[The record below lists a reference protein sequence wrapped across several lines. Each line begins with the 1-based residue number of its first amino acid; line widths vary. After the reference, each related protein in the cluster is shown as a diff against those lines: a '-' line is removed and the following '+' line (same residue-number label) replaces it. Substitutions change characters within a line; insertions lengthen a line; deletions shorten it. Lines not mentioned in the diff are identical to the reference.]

1 MLDGGGG
8 GGGDVD
14 GVDETVMGVRDASGV
29 RPAGFD
35 VLGGDGVLGSTI
47 APERGRA
54 GVGFALMLLVV
65 VGEVMVP
72 SRTWSVPPSTLICR
86 YPLLS
91 LMALLISLSSSL
103 IMPKFSSSSSD
114 EVEAPSV
121 SENPS
126 LLLSSLSES
135 DDDEEEEEEAP
146 LSSSLKSSMDVMEL
160 LVA

>member
-1 MLDGGGG
+1 MLLDGGGG

-72 SRTWSVPPSTLICR
+72 SRTWSVPPSMLICR

-103 IMPKFSSSSSD
+103 VMPKFSSSSSD

-135 DDDEEEEEEAP
+135 DEEEEEAS

-160 LVA
+160 LA

>member
-1 MLDGGGG
+1 MLLDRGGG

-35 VLGGDGVLGSTI
+35 VLDGEGVLGSTI

-54 GVGFALMLLVV
+54 FVGFALMLLVV

-91 LMALLISLSSSL
+91 LMALLVSLSSSL
-103 IMPKFSSSSSD
+103 VMLKFSSSSPD

-135 DDDEEEEEEAP
+135 DEEEEEAS

-160 LVA
+160 LA